1 MMCLN
6 ETTVCKPLNYREH
19 FFYKSLPP
27 DIMQFTPQFKG
38 MKFALVLCNA
48 FLLIPLKCCKIHNAT
63 H

>member
-38 MKFALVLCNA
+38 KL
-48 FLLIPLKCCKIHNAT
+48 
-63 H
+63 